1 MFKRLSL
8 KVKFILLLVIVF
20 TGYVSLSLV
29 NLFYLKERML
39 LEKKIKLKHVTEV
52 AYGIL
57 EYYHKLQTEGKLSE
71 QEAKTAAMALIK
83 SIRYEGKEY
92 FWINDDTFPIPKMV
106 MHPTVPDLDGKVL
119 DDEKFNCAKTMQ
131 YGIDGEIIKTDG
143 KKNLFQAMN
152 EVVNKSGE
160 GYVSYDWP
168 KPLPGGGVT
177 KELYPKLSFVKKF
190 EPWHWVIG
198 TGVYIDDVDAVFRKE
213 FINKMINNIIISSVL
228 LLIII
233 SAACFVVLLGIIKPL
248 NRVIEQTERI
258 AKGDLTGSVDYAG
271 SDELGRLSQSINHM
285 SQRLRE
291 MIGDMVK
298 SSNDLVKS
306 AEGLRER
313 AGDVAKDS
321 ELLVEQVSHVATAA
335 EEMSQ
340 TIIDIA
346 KNAEVAADISEDT
359 MKAAYEG
366 KDIAVGAVNAIN
378 SVYTTTKELAT
389 MVEKL
394 NNRVSEIGDIVT
406 VIQDIADQTN
416 LLALNAAIEAARAGE
431 HGRGFAVVADEVKN
445 LASRTIKATEEISE
459 KIAAIQSESTQTA
472 NSMAKAFTEVTKA
485 TEYIR
490 KIDESL
496 EHIVEAVQ
504 RVKDKIV
511 QIAGAM
517 DEQSRAAEEVTK
529 NIEKTRIISKNM
541 EKVASEVMNE
551 ANRVHEISER
561 LQRNTSGFRI

>member
-8 KVKFILLLVIVF
+8 KVKFILLLVIVLI
-20 TGYVSLSLV
+20 GYVSLSLV
-29 NLFYLKERML
+29 NVFNLKERML

-57 EYYHKLQTEGKLSE
+57 EHYHKLQTEGKLSE
-71 QEAKTAAMALIK
+71 QEAKAAALALIK

-92 FWINDDTFPIPKMV
+92 FWINDDTLPIPKMV
-106 MHPTVPDLDGKVL
+106 MHPTVPALDGKVL

-143 KKNLFQAMN
+143 KKNLFQAFV
-152 EVVNKSGE
+152 EVVNKSGV
-160 GYVSYDWP
+160 GYVSYYWP
-168 KPLPGGGVT
+168 KPLPGGGIT

-198 TGVYIDDVDAVFRKE
+198 TGVYIDEVGADFRKE
-213 FINKMINNIIISSVL
+213 LTNIIIINIIISLVL
-228 LLIII
+228 LFIILT
-233 SAACFVVLLGIIKPL
+233 AYFVVSLSIIKPL
-248 NRVIEQTERI
+248 NRIIEQTERI

-313 AGDVAKDS
+313 AVEAAKDS
-321 ELLVEQVSHVATAA
+321 ELLVEQASHVATAA

-346 KNAEVAADISEDT
+346 KNAEVAADTSEDA

-366 KDIAVGAVNAIN
+366 KDIAGAAVNAIN

-406 VIQDIADQTN
+406 VIQGIADQTN

-472 NSMAKAFTEVTKA
+472 NSMAKAFTEVTEV

-504 RVKDKIV
+504 RVKDKII
-511 QIAGAM
+511 QIARAM
-517 DEQSRAAEEVTK
+517 DEQSRAAEDVTK
-529 NIEKTRIISKNM
+529 NIEKTRTISKNL

-561 LQRNTSGFRI
+561 LQRNSRGFRI

>member
-8 KVKFILLLVIVF
+8 KVKFILLLVIVLI
-20 TGYVSLSLV
+20 GYVSLSLV
-29 NLFYLKERML
+29 NVFNLKERML

-57 EYYHKLQTEGKLSE
+57 EHYHKLQTEGKLSE
-71 QEAKTAAMALIK
+71 QEAKAAAMAQIK

-92 FWINDDTFPIPKMV
+92 FWINDDTLPIPKMV
-106 MHPTVPDLDGKVL
+106 MHPTVPALDGKVL

-143 KKNLFQAMN
+143 KKNLFQAMV
-152 EVVNKSGE
+152 EVVNKSGV
-160 GYVSYDWP
+160 GYVSYYWP

-198 TGVYIDDVDAVFRKE
+198 TGVYIDDVDADFRKAL
-213 FINKMINNIIISSVL
+213 INNIIISSVL
-228 LLIII
+228 LLII
-233 SAACFVVLLGIIKPL
+233 SAAYFVVSLGIIKPL

-313 AGDVAKDS
+313 AVEAAKDS
-321 ELLVEQVSHVATAA
+321 ELLVEQASHVATAA

-346 KNAEVAADISEDT
+346 KNAEVAADTSEDA

-366 KDIAVGAVNAIN
+366 KDIAGAAVNAIN

-406 VIQDIADQTN
+406 VIQGIADQTN

-472 NSMAKAFTEVTKA
+472 NSMAKAFTEVTEA

-511 QIAGAM
+511 QIARAM
-517 DEQSRAAEEVTK
+517 DEQSRAAEDVTK
-529 NIEKTRIISKNM
+529 NIEKTRTISKNM

-561 LQRNTSGFRI
+561 LQRNSSGLRI

>member
-1 MFKRLSL
+1 
-8 KVKFILLLVIVF
+8 
-20 TGYVSLSLV
+20 
-29 NLFYLKERML
+29 ML

-57 EYYHKLQTEGKLSE
+57 EHYHKLQTEGKLSE
-71 QEAKTAAMALIK
+71 QEAKAAALALIK

-92 FWINDDTFPIPKMV
+92 FWINDDTLPIPKMV
-106 MHPTVPDLDGKVL
+106 MHPTVPALDGKVL

-143 KKNLFQAMN
+143 KKNLFQAMS
-152 EVVNKSGE
+152 EVVNKSGV
-160 GYVSYDWP
+160 GYVSYYWP

-198 TGVYIDDVDAVFRKE
+198 SGVYIDDVDAVFRKE
-213 FINKMINNIIISSVL
+213 LINNIIITSVL
-228 LLIII
+228 LLII
-233 SAACFVVLLGIIKPL
+233 SAAYFVVLLGIIKPL
-248 NRVIEQTERI
+248 NRLIEQTERI
-258 AKGDLTGSVDYAG
+258 AKGDFTGLVDYAG

-306 AEGLRER
+306 AEVLRER
-313 AGDVAKDS
+313 AGDAAKDS
-321 ELLVEQVSHVATAA
+321 ELLVEQASHVATAA

-346 KNAEVAADISEDT
+346 KNAEVAADTSEDT

-366 KDIAVGAVNAIN
+366 KDIAGGAVNAIN

-490 KIDESL
+490 KIGESL

-504 RVKDKIV
+504 RVKDKMV

-517 DEQSRAAEEVTK
+517 DEQSRAAEDVTK
-529 NIEKTRIISKNM
+529 NIEKTRTISKNM

-551 ANRVHEISER
+551 ANRIHEISER
-561 LQRNTSGFRI
+561 LQRNSSGFKI

>member
-8 KVKFILLLVIVF
+8 KVKFILLLVIVL

-29 NLFYLKERML
+29 NVFDSKELML

-57 EYYHKLQTEGKLSE
+57 EHYHKLQTEGKLSE
-71 QEAKTAAMALIK
+71 QEAKAAALALIK

-92 FWINDDTFPIPKMV
+92 FWINDDTLPIPKMV
-106 MHPTVPDLDGKVL
+106 MHPTVPALDGKVL

-143 KKNLFQAMN
+143 KKNLFQAFN
-152 EVVNKSGE
+152 EVVNKSGV
-160 GYVSYDWP
+160 GYVSYYWP

-198 TGVYIDDVDAVFRKE
+198 SGVYIDDVDAVFRKE
-213 FINKMINNIIISSVL
+213 LINNIIISSVL
-228 LLIII
+228 ILII
-233 SAACFVVLLGIIKPL
+233 SAAYFVVSLGIIKPL
-248 NRVIEQTERI
+248 NRLIEQTERI
-258 AKGDLTGSVDYAG
+258 AKGDFTGSVDYAG

-291 MIGDMVK
+291 MIGVMVK
-298 SSNDLVKS
+298 SSIDLVKS

-313 AGDVAKDS
+313 AGNAVKDS
-321 ELLVEQVSHVATAA
+321 ELLVEQASHVATAA

-346 KNAEVAADISEDT
+346 KNAEVAADTSEDT

-366 KDIAVGAVNAIN
+366 KDIAGGAVNAIN

-490 KIDESL
+490 KIGESL

-517 DEQSRAAEEVTK
+517 DEQSRAAEDVTK
-529 NIEKTRIISKNM
+529 NIEKTRTISKNM

-551 ANRVHEISER
+551 ANRIHEISER
-561 LQRNTSGFRI
+561 LQRNSSGFKI

>member
-8 KVKFILLLVIVF
+8 KVKFILLLVIVLI
-20 TGYVSLSLV
+20 GYVSLSLV
-29 NLFYLKERML
+29 NVFNSKERML

-57 EYYHKLQTEGKLSE
+57 EHYHKLQTEGKLSE
-71 QEAKTAAMALIK
+71 QEAKAAAMAQIK

-92 FWINDDTFPIPKMV
+92 FFINDDTLPIPKIV
-106 MHPTVPDLDGKVL
+106 MHPTMPALEGKVL

-143 KKNLFQAMN
+143 KKNLFQAMA
-152 EVVNKSGE
+152 EVVNKSGV
-160 GYVSYDWP
+160 GYVSYYWT

-198 TGVYIDDVDAVFRKE
+198 TGVYIDDVDAAFRKE
-213 FINKMINNIIISSVL
+213 LINNIMISSVL
-228 LLIII
+228 LLII
-233 SAACFVVLLGIIKPL
+233 SAAYFVVSLGIIKPL
-248 NRVIEQTERI
+248 NRVIELTERI

-313 AGDVAKDS
+313 AGDAAKDS
-321 ELLVEQVSHVATAA
+321 ELLVEQASHVATAA

-346 KNAEVAADISEDT
+346 KNAEVAADTSEDA

-366 KDIAVGAVNAIN
+366 KDRADAVVNVIN

-406 VIQDIADQTN
+406 VIQGIADQTN

-490 KIDESL
+490 KIGESL

-511 QIAGAM
+511 QIARTM
-517 DEQSRAAEEVTK
+517 DEQSRAAEDVTK
-529 NIEKTRIISKNM
+529 NIEKTRTISKNM

>member
-8 KVKFILLLVIVF
+8 KVKFILLLVIVL

-29 NLFYLKERML
+29 NVFNSKERML

-57 EYYHKLQTEGKLSE
+57 EHYHKLQTEGKLSE
-71 QEAKTAAMALIK
+71 QEAKAAAIAQIK

-92 FWINDDTFPIPKMV
+92 FWINDDTLPIPKMV
-106 MHPTVPDLDGKVL
+106 MHPTVPALDGKVL

-143 KKNLFQAMN
+143 KKNLFQAFV
-152 EVVNKSGE
+152 EVVNKSGV
-160 GYVSYDWP
+160 GYVSYYWP

-198 TGVYIDDVDAVFRKE
+198 SGVYIDDVDAAFRKE
-213 FINKMINNIIISSVL
+213 LINNIMISSVL
-228 LLIII
+228 LLIIT
-233 SAACFVVLLGIIKPL
+233 AAFFVAALGIIKPL

-271 SDELGRLSQSINHM
+271 SDEVGRLSQSINHM

-313 AGDVAKDS
+313 AGDAAKDS
-321 ELLVEQVSHVATAA
+321 ELLVEQASHVATAA

-346 KNAEVAADISEDT
+346 KNAEVAADTSEDA
-359 MKAAYEG
+359 MKVAYEG
-366 KDIAVGAVNAIN
+366 KDIAGGAVNAIN

-406 VIQDIADQTN
+406 VIQGIADQTN

-490 KIDESL
+490 KIGESL

-511 QIAGAM
+511 QIARTM
-517 DEQSRAAEEVTK
+517 DEQSRAAEDVTK
-529 NIEKTRIISKNM
+529 NIEKTRTISKNM

>member
-8 KVKFILLLVIVF
+8 KVKFILLLVIVLI
-20 TGYVSLSLV
+20 GYVSLSLV
-29 NLFYLKERML
+29 NVFNLKERML

-57 EYYHKLQTEGKLSE
+57 EHYHKLQTEGKLSE
-71 QEAKTAAMALIK
+71 QEAKAAAMEQIK

-92 FWINDDTFPIPKMV
+92 FWINDDTLPIPKMV
-106 MHPTVPDLDGKVL
+106 MHPTVPALDGKVL

-143 KKNLFQAMN
+143 KKNLFQAMV
-152 EVVNKSGE
+152 EVVNKSGV
-160 GYVSYDWP
+160 GYVSYYWP

-198 TGVYIDDVDAVFRKE
+198 TGVYIDDVDADFRKAL
-213 FINKMINNIIISSVL
+213 INNIIITSVL
-228 LLIII
+228 LLII
-233 SAACFVVLLGIIKPL
+233 SAAYFVVSLGIIKPL

-313 AGDVAKDS
+313 AVEAAKDS
-321 ELLVEQVSHVATAA
+321 ELLVEQASHVATAA

-346 KNAEVAADISEDT
+346 KNAEVAADTSEDA

-366 KDIAVGAVNAIN
+366 KDIAGAAVNAIN

-406 VIQDIADQTN
+406 VIQGIADQTN

-472 NSMAKAFTEVTKA
+472 NSMAKAFTEVTEA

-511 QIAGAM
+511 QIARAM
-517 DEQSRAAEEVTK
+517 DEQSRAAEDVTK
-529 NIEKTRIISKNM
+529 NIEKTRTISKNM

-561 LQRNTSGFRI
+561 LQRNSSGLRI

>member
-1 MFKRLSL
+1 MIKRLSL
-8 KVKFILLLVIVF
+8 KVKSILLLVIILICCVI
-20 TGYVSLSLV
+20 LSLV
-29 NLFYLKERML
+29 NLFYLKEQML

-52 AYGIL
+52 AYGIF

-71 QEAKTAAMALIK
+71 EEAKAAAIALIK

-92 FWINDDTFPIPKMV
+92 FWINDDTLPFPKMV
-106 MHPTVPDLDGKVL
+106 MHPTVPALDGKVL
-119 DDEKFNCAKTMQ
+119 DDEKFNCARIMQ

-143 KKNLFQAMN
+143 KKNLFQAAV
-152 EVVNKSGE
+152 EVVNKSGV
-160 GYVSYDWP
+160 GYVTYDWP

-177 KELYPKLSFVKKF
+177 KEPYPKLSFVKKF

-198 TGVYIDDVDAVFRKE
+198 TGVYIDDVEAVFRKE
-213 FINKMINNIIISSVL
+213 FINKMINNIIISLVL
-228 LLIII
+228 LLIIF
-233 SAACFVVLLGIIKPL
+233 AVYFGVLLSIIKPL

-258 AKGDLTGSVDYAG
+258 TKGDLTGSVDYAG

-291 MIGDMVK
+291 TIGDMVK

-313 AGDVAKDS
+313 AGDEAKNS
-321 ELLVEQVSHVATAA
+321 ELLVEQVSHVATTV

-346 KNAEVAADISEDT
+346 KNAEVAADTSEDT

-366 KDIAVGAVNAIN
+366 KDIADGAVNAIN
-378 SVYTTTKELAT
+378 SVYTTTTELAT

-394 NNRVSEIGDIVT
+394 NNRVLEIGDIVT
-406 VIQDIADQTN
+406 VIKGIADQTN

-490 KIDESL
+490 KIGESL

-511 QIAGAM
+511 QIARAM
-517 DEQSRAAEEVTK
+517 DEQSRAAEDVTK
-529 NIEKTRIISKNM
+529 NIEKMRTISKNM

-551 ANRVHEISER
+551 ANRVYEISER
-561 LQRNTSGFRI
+561 LQRNASGFRI

>member
-1 MFKRLSL
+1 MIKRLSL
-8 KVKFILLLVIVF
+8 KVKSILLLVIILI
-20 TGYVSLSLV
+20 GYVSLSLV
-29 NLFYLKERML
+29 NLFYLKEQIL

-52 AYGIL
+52 AHGIF

-71 QEAKTAAMALIK
+71 QEAKAAAIALIK
-83 SIRYEGKEY
+83 SIRYEGIEY
-92 FWINDDTFPIPKMV
+92 FWINDDTLPIPKMV
-106 MHPTVPDLDGKVL
+106 MHPTVPALDGKPL
-119 DDEKFNCAKTMQ
+119 DDEKFYRAKTMQ

-143 KKNLFQAMN
+143 KKNLFQAAV
-152 EVVNKSGE
+152 EVVNKSGV
-160 GYVSYDWP
+160 GYILYYWP
-168 KPLPGGGVT
+168 KPLLGGGVT
-177 KELYPKLSFVKKF
+177 KESYPKLSFVKKF

-198 TGVYIDDVDAVFRKE
+198 TGVYIDDVEAVFRKE
-213 FINKMINNIIISSVL
+213 FINNIIISLVL
-228 LLIII
+228 LLIIF
-233 SAACFVVLLGIIKPL
+233 AVYFGVLLSIIKPL

-258 AKGDLTGSVDYAG
+258 AKGDLKGSVDYAG
-271 SDELGRLSQSINHM
+271 SDELGRLSLSINHM

-291 MIGDMVK
+291 TIGDMVK
-298 SSNDLVKS
+298 SSNNLVKS

-313 AGDVAKDS
+313 AGDEAKNS
-321 ELLVEQVSHVATAA
+321 ELLVEQVSHVATTV

-346 KNAEVAADISEDT
+346 KNAEVAADTSEDT

-366 KDIAVGAVNAIN
+366 KDIADGAVNAIN

-394 NNRVSEIGDIVT
+394 NNRVLEIGDIVT
-406 VIQDIADQTN
+406 VIKGIADQTN

-490 KIDESL
+490 KIGESL

-511 QIAGAM
+511 QIARAM
-517 DEQSRAAEEVTK
+517 DEQSRAAEDVTK
-529 NIEKTRIISKNM
+529 NIEKMRTISKNM

-551 ANRVHEISER
+551 ANRVYEISER
-561 LQRNTSGFRI
+561 LQRNASGFRI

>member
-8 KVKFILLLVIVF
+8 RVKFILLFLIVL

-29 NLFYLKERML
+29 NVFNLKERML

-71 QEAKTAAMALIK
+71 EEAKEAAKAQIK
-83 SIRYEGKEY
+83 SIRYEGVEY
-92 FWINDDTFPIPKMV
+92 FWIHDDTLPIPKMV
-106 MHPTVPDLDGKVL
+106 MHPTVPALDGKVL
-119 DDEKFNCAKTMQ
+119 DDVKFNCATTMQ

-152 EVVNKSGE
+152 EVVHRAGM
-160 GYVSYDWP
+160 GYVSYYWP

-177 KELYPKLSFVKKF
+177 KEPYPKLSFVKRF
-190 EPWHWVIG
+190 EPWNWVIG
-198 TGVYIDDVDAVFRKE
+198 TGIYMDDVDAVFRKE
-213 FINKMINNIIISSVL
+213 LINNIIRGSVL
-228 LLIII
+228 LLLII
-233 SAACFVVLLGIIKPL
+233 SATYFVVLLGIIKPL
-248 NRVIEQTERI
+248 NRVIAQTERI
-258 AKGDLTGSVDYAG
+258 AKGDLTGSVDYVG

-291 MIGDMVK
+291 MIGDVVK

-306 AEGLRER
+306 AEGFRER
-313 AGDVAKDS
+313 ARDVAKDS
-321 ELLVEQVSHVATAA
+321 ELLVEQVSHVAAAA
-335 EEMSQ
+335 EEMSR

-346 KNAEVAADISEDT
+346 KNAQVAADTSEDT

-366 KDIAVGAVNAIN
+366 KDIAEGAVNAIN

-389 MVEKL
+389 MVGKL

-406 VIQDIADQTN
+406 VIKGIADQTN

-431 HGRGFAVVADEVKN
+431 HGRGFAVVAEEVKN

-490 KIDESL
+490 KISESL

-504 RVKDKIV
+504 GGKDKIV
-511 QIAGAM
+511 QIARAM
-517 DEQSRAAEEVTK
+517 DEQSRAAEDVTK
-529 NIEKTRIISKNM
+529 SIEKLRTISKNM

-561 LQRNTSGFRI
+561 LQRNSSGFRI

>member
-1 MFKRLSL
+1 
-8 KVKFILLLVIVF
+8 
-20 TGYVSLSLV
+20 V
-29 NLFYLKERML
+29 NLFYLKEQIL

-52 AYGIL
+52 AYGIF

-71 QEAKTAAMALIK
+71 QEAKAAAIALIK

-92 FWINDDTFPIPKMV
+92 FWINDDTLPIPKMV
-106 MHPTVPDLDGKVL
+106 MHPTVPALDGKVL
-119 DDEKFNCAKTMQ
+119 DDEKFNCARTMQ

-143 KKNLFQAMN
+143 KKNLFQAAV
-152 EVVNKSGE
+152 EVVNKSGV

-177 KELYPKLSFVKKF
+177 KESYPKLSFVKKF

-198 TGVYIDDVDAVFRKE
+198 TGVYIDDVEAVFRKE
-213 FINKMINNIIISSVL
+213 FINNIIISLV

-233 SAACFVVLLGIIKPL
+233 FAVYFGVLLSIIKPL

-258 AKGDLTGSVDYAG
+258 TKGDLTGSVDYAG

-291 MIGDMVK
+291 TIGDMVK
-298 SSNDLVKS
+298 SSNNLVKS

-313 AGDVAKDS
+313 AGDEAKNS
-321 ELLVEQVSHVATAA
+321 ELLVEQVSHVATTV

-346 KNAEVAADISEDT
+346 KNAEVAADTSEDT

-366 KDIAVGAVNAIN
+366 KDIADGAVNAIN
-378 SVYTTTKELAT
+378 SVYTTTTELAT

-394 NNRVSEIGDIVT
+394 NNRVLEIGDIVT
-406 VIQDIADQTN
+406 VIKGIADQTN

-490 KIDESL
+490 KIGESL

-511 QIAGAM
+511 QIARAM
-517 DEQSRAAEEVTK
+517 DEQSRAAEDVTK
-529 NIEKTRIISKNM
+529 NIEKMRTISKNM

-551 ANRVHEISER
+551 ANRVYEISER
-561 LQRNTSGFRI
+561 LQRNASGFRI

>member
-8 KVKFILLLVIVF
+8 KVKFILLLVIVLIV
-20 TGYVSLSLV
+20 YVSLSLV
-29 NLFYLKERML
+29 NIFHLKERIL

-57 EYYHKLQTEGKLSE
+57 EHYHKLQTEGKLSE
-71 QEAKTAAMALIK
+71 QEAKAAALALIK

-92 FWINDDTFPIPKMV
+92 FWINDDTLPIPKMV
-106 MHPTVPDLDGKVL
+106 MHPTVPALDGKVL

-143 KKNLFQAMN
+143 KKNLFQAFN
-152 EVVNKSGE
+152 EVVNKAGV
-160 GYVSYDWP
+160 GYVSYYWP

-198 TGVYIDDVDAVFRKE
+198 TGVYIDEVGAAFRKE
-213 FINKMINNIIISSVL
+213 LTNILISNIIITSVL
-228 LLIII
+228 LLII
-233 SAACFVVLLGIIKPL
+233 SAAYFVVALSIIKPL

-258 AKGDLTGSVDYAG
+258 AKGDFTGSVDYAG

-306 AEGLRER
+306 VEVLRKR
-313 AGDVAKDS
+313 AGDLAKDS
-321 ELLVEQVSHVATAA
+321 ELLVEQASHVATAA

-346 KNAEVAADISEDT
+346 KNAEVAADTSEDT

-490 KIDESL
+490 KIGESL

-517 DEQSRAAEEVTK
+517 DEQSRAAEDVTK
-529 NIEKTRIISKNM
+529 NIEKTRTISKNM

-551 ANRVHEISER
+551 ANRIHEISER
-561 LQRNTSGFRI
+561 LQRNSSGFKI